1 MFPNNAEEAAKVPWT
16 GRENGLSE
24 CSLACAWHGHD
35 AASSTKG
42 ALSSAA
48 SRLATAA
55 NRNGRP
61 HRQGQSTRIRAPA
74 ALRTPPHYLQ
84 VERQIKAESALSNAH
99 ALGQVAAL
107 QHAFAPA
114 YLAPSVLR
122 LSSPD
127 LPVSLLPRLIF
138 LIFVKRCTLN

>member
-1 MFPNNAEEAAKVPWT
+1 MNGIAGSFAMFPNNAEEAAKVPWT

-55 NRNGRP
+55 NRNGRS

-99 ALGQVAAL
+99 ALGR
-107 QHAFAPA
+107 
-114 YLAPSVLR
+114 SLR
-122 LSSPD
+122 CNTPLH
-127 LPVSLLPRLIF
+127 LLILLPPSCDCHHPIF
-138 LIFVKRCTLN
+138 LFHCCRA